1 MTRTKIV
8 VVLIAVALVVIIG
21 LQNTAGVD
29 ARILFYSGTVP
40 LAALHRRS
48 MRALRFRDSIG
59 RHLSKVLTEVSRMIA
74 LALLVEPDESIAL

>member
-40 LAALHRRS
+40 LAAL
-48 MRALRFRDSIG
+48 LL
-59 RHLSKVLTEVSRMIA
+59 LSFAAGVMAGLLAA
-74 LALLVEPDESIAL
+74 LAVRRRRKGAAEDLIAGEG

>member
-40 LAALHRRS
+40 FYSGTVPLAAL
-48 MRALRFRDSIG
+48 LL
-59 RHLSKVLTEVSRMIA
+59 LSFAAGVMAGLLAA
-74 LALLVEPDESIAL
+74 LAVRRRRKGAANELIAGDG